1 MSEEYPNKRE
11 ITGWLR
17 DGITSLPAKLTGKV
31 LKREK
36 TGLFLLIDVTFK
48 NTARWFIS
56 SVEGLTDR
64 ARGFYRSSTNSVMT
78 GKVIRR
84 NRLTEIFSVIY
95 GRVFQTGVSID
106 KTTEYGR
113 VYQTDTGIDLNLGGL
128 LHYLPVGTEIV
139 VYKIPAQFSKEVLM
153 WDDITNDE
161 LYDKSEG

>member
-1 MSEEYPNKRE
+1 MSNEIPNKRE

-17 DGITSLPAKLTGKV
+17 NGITSLPAKLTGKL

-36 TGLFLLIDVTFK
+36 TGRFLLIDAVLS
-48 NTARWFIS
+48 NTGRWFVSRIA
-56 SVEGLTDR
+56 GLTDR
-64 ARGFYRSSTNSVMT
+64 ARGFYRPSTNSVMT

-84 NRLTEIFSVIY
+84 NRLTEVFSVIY

-139 VYKIPAQFSKEVLM
+139 VYKISAQFSKEVLM
-153 WDDITNDE
+153 WEDITNDE